1 MSLEP
6 GLLKETSVDH
16 QRFDA
21 LTQRIARQTS
31 RRTTLAALVGGALL
45 LQAPTASEANKKAKR
60 RRKQRRRVKARSI
73 KLKPI
78 SILVD
83 NTGGDRA
90 ARVEHGVHFRTRN
103 RCCNQ
108 LATVSVPAGESRM
121 FNTSLTDAY
130 VWIDDKFWFGFSND
144 FLLPPSFSAAVDG
157 RASGGGCCKQVGQTV
172 VSDKSMSVNQVVFV
186 PMAGQTFTVRRNR
199 DTNYKSFTVFLP
211 AVQ

>member
-1 MSLEP
+1 M
-6 GLLKETSVDH
+6 DH
-16 QRFDA
+16 QIFDA
-21 LTQRIARQTS
+21 LTQRIARKAT
-31 RRTTLAALVGGALL
+31 RRTALGAWLGGALL
-45 LQAPTASEANKKAKR
+45 LQAPSASEATKKAKR

-83 NTGGDRA
+83 NTGGDRPA
-90 ARVEHGVHFRTRN
+90 VVEHGVHFRTRN

-108 LATVSVPAGESRM
+108 LATISVPPGESRM

-130 VWIDDKFWFGFSND
+130 VWIDDRFWFGFSND
-144 FLLPPSFSAAVDG
+144 FLLPPAFSAAVDG
-157 RASGGGCCKQVGQTV
+157 RASGGGCCKEVGQTV
-172 VSDKSMSVNQVVFV
+172 VSERSMSVGQFVFV

-199 DTNYKSFTVFLP
+199 DTNYKSFTVILP